1 MLTDEDIERA
11 WLGDQTVAPRGGRI
25 TGFSRLASFARA
37 IEALTREQTIERYA
51 RLERAVSA
59 YIDNYLLDELDEP
72 EYCVCGQEQH
82 DRLKELFAA
91 RDAIRALGSKT

>member
-1 MLTDEDIERA
+1 MLTEEDINA
-11 WLGDQTVAPRGGRI
+11 AASGVQNAIGGI
-25 TGFSRLASFARA
+25 YSGSVYEFARA

-59 YIDNYLLDELDEP
+59 YMDNYLLDELYEP

>member
-1 MLTDEDIERA
+1 MLTEEDINA
-11 WLGDQTVAPRGGRI
+11 AASGMHNAIGGI
-25 TGFSRLASFARA
+25 YSGSVYEFARA